1 YMLNAGAVLTQGA
14 PEAILANP
22 DVRRVCLCEEFRL

>member
-1 YMLNAGAVLTQGA
+1 VLTQGT

-22 DVRRVCLCEEFRL
+22 DVRRVYLGVEFRL